1 MTLKYPAKDKDKLF
15 QELRNRLA
23 REKNIVFAYLHGS
36 FLDKKDF
43 NDIDIAVF
51 LDPKTVIPKPVDFEI
66 ALSLK
71 LEKSL
76 NVSVDVKILNFAPLS
91 FRYHVTTGMAIF
103 SRDEALREDFLCR
116 TWSDY
121 FDFKPV
127 AKIYLRE
134 VIDA

>member
-1 MTLKYPAKDKDKLF
+1 MTLRKTSKDKDKII

-23 REKNIVFAYLHGS
+23 QEKNIVFAYIHGS
-36 FLDKKDF
+36 FLDENSF
-43 NDIDIAVF
+43 NDIDIAIF
-51 LDPKTVIPKPVDFEI
+51 LGQKTAAPNHVDFEI
-66 ALSLK
+66 SLSLK

-91 FRYHVTTGMAIF
+91 FRYHATKGMLILD
-103 SRDEALREDFLCR
+103 RDEIIREDFLCR

-127 AKIYLRE
+127 SKIYLRE
-134 VIDA
+134 AIGA